1 MGDSVGRFRRY
12 QCSTLFN
19 HYSNLS
25 MCGTIL
31 QKSQKRK
38 NIQIPSKGGPEPLE
52 NEINKILCS
61 EREDRFSDHFSDL
74 VQNICSVRFSYL
86 LRLSIFC
93 QTPRDIRKF
102 PQKCQKIAG
111 VERASFMVPD
121 LRSARNLTHPL
132 RNDRVSTIPRV
143 NHGLT
148 QSAPVPPLLIRLNR
162 FFYSG
167 KNRNRSNRFFA
178 IYCDL
183 LRFFAICCDFL
194 CKDLLPSMV
203 SLLGPF

>member
-38 NIQIPSKGGPEPLE
+38 NIQIPLKGGPEPLE

-61 EREDRFSDHFSDL
+61 EREDRFSDHFSDLVQNICSVRFSYLLRLSIL

-148 QSAPVPPLLIRLNR
+148 QSAPVQPLQVLTYAL
-162 FFYSG
+162 SQ
-167 KNRNRSNRFFA
+167 SV
-178 IYCDL
+178 C
-183 LRFFAICCDFL
+183 
-194 CKDLLPSMV
+194 
-203 SLLGPF
+203 